1 MGNASAA
8 ARVLELR
15 GVSKSFGGAEAL
27 ADLDF
32 DLQPGEI
39 HGLLGENGAGKS
51 TLVKILAGAQ
61 RDFDGEL
68 WLRGAPVRFDSP
80 ADAKAA
86 GIGMVYQEL
95 SLFKPLS
102 VAENIF
108 SSNLP
113 HHLGPLRTVD
123 WGRLYREARQHLLE
137 LGLDVDERT
146 PVGALPVGIQ
156 QMVEIARV
164 LFSGAEV
171 IILDEPTSALS
182 PPEAER
188 LFRFVERLRNQGR
201 SIILI
206 THFIEDA
213 LRVADR
219 VTILKNGRRVATLPS
234 SSTSMEDVI
243 RLMIGEDA
251 RILRRTYEEERTQL
265 RQSGAGHGQMVLEVK
280 GLSRHGLFE
289 NVSFGVRAGEI
300 LGIYGYVGAGHAD
313 VANSLFGLRQPDAG
327 HILVDGRPVRI
338 GSSSQAKR
346 LGFGYVPENRRTAL
360 SLRNEIFK
368 NISIAH
374 LGTLGGWLLKPK
386 REISMAR
393 EQIGRVG
400 IRPADPL
407 LSVGALSGGNQQKTL
422 LAKWLVRQP
431 RLLILV
437 EPTRGMDVGAKDEV
451 LATIQHLRDQ
461 GVAVLLI
468 SSEPETIIANS
479 DRTLVMSKGRI
490 TKEFAEEEVTKAAL
504 LRSA

>member
-1 MGNASAA
+1 
-8 ARVLELR
+8 
-15 GVSKSFGGAEAL
+15 
-27 ADLDF
+27 
-32 DLQPGEI
+32 I

-51 TLVKILAGAQ
+51 TLVKILSGAQ
-61 RDFDGEL
+61 REFDGEL
-68 WLRGAPVRFDSP
+68 RLRGAPVRFDSP
-80 ADAKAA
+80 ADAKLAA
-86 GIGMVYQEL
+86 IGMVYQEL

-108 SSNLP
+108 SSTP
-113 HHLGPLRTVD
+113 PSHLGPLRAVD
-123 WGRLYREARQHLLE
+123 WQRLYREARQHLLE

-146 PVGALPVGIQ
+146 QVGLLPVGVQ

-188 LFRFVERLRNQGR
+188 LFAFVERLRAQGR

-219 VTILKNGRRVATLPS
+219 ITILKNGRKIATLPS
-234 SSTSMEDVI
+234 SGTSMDDVI

-251 RILRRTYEEERTQL
+251 RILRRTYEEEHSRPRRTVAQP
-265 RQSGAGHGQMVLEVK
+265 GQVVLEVK
-280 GLSRHGLFE
+280 GLSRRGVFDE
-289 NVSFGVRAGEI
+289 VSFAVRAGEI
-300 LGIYGYVGAGHAD
+300 LGIYGYVGAGHSD
-313 VANSLFGLRQPDAG
+313 VANSVFGLRRPDG
-327 HILVDGRPVRI
+327 GEIRLDGKPVHIR
-338 GSSSQAKR
+338 SATHAKG

-360 SLRNEIFK
+360 SLRNEVYK

-374 LGTLGGWLLKPK
+374 LGTLTGFLLKPK
-386 REISMAR
+386 REIGIAR
-393 EQIGRVG
+393 EQIERVG

-407 LSVGALSGGNQQKTL
+407 LPVGALSGGNQQKTL

-451 LATIQHLRDQ
+451 LQTIQELRDQ

-468 SSEPETIIANS
+468 SSEPETIIANC

-490 TKEFAEEEVTKAAL
+490 SQEFSADEVTKALL

>member
-1 MGNASAA
+1 MTQSDAA
-8 ARVLELR
+8 APVLELR
-15 GVSKSFGGAEAL
+15 GVSKSFGGAAAL
-27 ADLDF
+27 ADLNF
-32 DLQPGEI
+32 DLRPGEI

-61 RDFDGEL
+61 REFAGEL
-68 WLRGAPVRFDSP
+68 RLRGTPVRFDSP
-80 ADAKAA
+80 AAAKAA

-108 SSNLP
+108 SSSP
-113 HHLGPLRTVD
+113 PVHLGPLRAVD
-123 WGRLYREARQHLLE
+123 WPRLYREARQHLLE
-137 LGLDVDERT
+137 LGIEVDERT
-146 PVGALPVGIQ
+146 PVGSLPVGVQ

-188 LFRFVERLRNQGR
+188 LFAFVARLRAQGH

-213 LRVADR
+213 LRIADR
-219 VTILKNGRRVATLPS
+219 VTILKNGRKIATLPCS
-234 SSTSMEDVI
+234 GTSIDDVI

-251 RILRRTYEEERTQL
+251 RILRRTYEEERTHPRRPAAQD
-265 RQSGAGHGQMVLEVK
+265 GQVVLEVS
-280 GLSRHGLFE
+280 GLSRRGMFDD
-289 NVSFGVRAGEI
+289 VTFAVRAGEI
-300 LGIYGYVGAGHAD
+300 LGIYGYVGAGHSD
-313 VANSLFGLRQPDAG
+313 VANTVFGLQHPDSG
-327 HILVDGRPVRI
+327 QLRVDGKPVRI
-338 GSSSQAKR
+338 RSATHAKE

-360 SLRNEIFK
+360 SLRNEVYK

-374 LGTLGGWLLKPK
+374 LGALTGFLLKPK
-386 REISMAR
+386 REIRIAH
-393 EQIGRVG
+393 EQIERVG

-407 LSVGALSGGNQQKTL
+407 LPVSALSGGNQQKTL

-451 LATIQHLRDQ
+451 LETIQELRDQ

-468 SSEPETIIANS
+468 SSEPETIIANA
-479 DRTLVMSKGRI
+479 DRTLVMSKGRVSR
-490 TKEFAEEEVTKAAL
+490 EFAAEEVTKAAL

>member
-1 MGNASAA
+1 MTQPI
-8 ARVLELR
+8 LELR
-15 GVSKSFGGAEAL
+15 GVSKRFGGAEAL
-27 ADLDF
+27 SDLDF
-32 DLQPGEI
+32 ELREGEI

-51 TLVKILAGAQ
+51 TLVKILAGAH
-61 RDFDGEL
+61 RDYTGEMR
-68 WLRGAPVRFDSP
+68 LRGQPMRFGAP
-80 ADAKAA
+80 AAAKAA

-108 SSNLP
+108 SSSP
-113 HHLGPLRTVD
+113 PLGRAGLVD
-123 WGRLYREARQHLLE
+123 WRRLYREAGEHLRD
-137 LGLDVDERT
+137 LGLDVDPRV
-146 PVGALPVGIQ
+146 PVGSLPVGVQ

-164 LFSGAEV
+164 LFSGARV

-188 LFRFVERLRNQGR
+188 LFRFVQRLRSQGR

-234 SSTSMEDVI
+234 SGTSMEDVI

-251 RILRRTYEEERTQL
+251 RLLRRTYEEERAQL
-265 RQSGAGHGQMVLEVK
+265 RGTGAHRGQVVLEVQD
-280 GLSRHGLFE
+280 LSRRGLFE
-289 NVSFGVRAGEI
+289 DVSFSVRRGEI
-300 LGIYGYVGAGHAD
+300 LGIYGYVGAGAAD
-313 VANSLFGLRQPDAG
+313 VACTLFGLKPPHPGQ
-327 HILVDGRPVRI
+327 ILLDGKPLRI
-338 GSSSQAKR
+338 GSSGQAKR

-360 SLRNEIFK
+360 SLRDAVFK

-374 LGTLGGWLLKPK
+374 LGTLTGWLLNTR
-386 REISMAR
+386 REIGIAR

-451 LATIQHLRDQ
+451 LETIQQLRDE

-479 DRTLVMSKGRI
+479 DRTLVMSKGRVSQV
-490 TKEFAEEEVTKAAL
+490 FSDEEVTKSAL
-504 LRSA
+504 LRAA

>member
-1 MGNASAA
+1 MPEASVAA
-8 ARVLELR
+8 PVLELR
-15 GVSKSFGGAEAL
+15 RVSKSFGGAEAL
-27 ADLDF
+27 AELDF
-32 DLQPGEI
+32 QLQPGEI

-61 RDFDGEL
+61 REFDGEL
-68 WLRGAPVRFDSP
+68 RVRGNAVRFDSP

-95 SLFKPLS
+95 SLFKSLS

-108 SSNLP
+108 SSSP
-113 HHLGPLRTVD
+113 PVHLGLLRALD
-123 WGRLYREARQHLLE
+123 WRRMYADAHQHLLE
-137 LGLDVDERT
+137 LGLDLDERT
-146 PVGALPVGIQ
+146 PVGALPVGVQ

-182 PPEAER
+182 PPEAAR
-188 LFRFVERLRNQGR
+188 LFAFIQRMRDQGR

-219 VTILKNGRRVATLPS
+219 ISILKNGRRVATLPS
-234 SSTSMEDVI
+234 AGTSMDDVI

-251 RILRRTYEEERTQL
+251 RILRRTYEGERTQL
-265 RQSGAGHGQMVLEVK
+265 HQDRHSGPVVLEVR
-280 GLSRHGLFE
+280 GLTRRGLFE
-289 NVSFGVRAGEI
+289 DVSFSLRAGEI
-300 LGIYGYVGAGHAD
+300 LGVYGYVGAGHSD
-313 VANSLFGLRQPDAG
+313 VANTLFGLHRPSAG
-327 HILVDGRPVRI
+327 RILLDGKAVHI
-338 GSSSQAKR
+338 SSTTQAKR

-360 SLRNEIFK
+360 SLRNEVFK

-374 LGTLGGWLLKPK
+374 LGMLTGWFLKPH
-386 REISMAR
+386 REIVVAR

-407 LSVGALSGGNQQKTL
+407 LPVGALSGGNQQKTL
-422 LAKWLVRQP
+422 LAKWLVVQP
-431 RLLILV
+431 RVLILV

-451 LATIQHLRDQ
+451 METILRLREL

-479 DRTLVMSKGRI
+479 DRILVMSKGRLSQ
-490 TKEFAEEEVTKAAL
+490 EFTDQEVSKAAL

>member
-1 MGNASAA
+1 MGEAPVAA
-8 ARVLELR
+8 PVVELR

-32 DLQPGEI
+32 DLRPGEI

-68 WLRGAPVRFDSP
+68 RLRGAPVRFDSP

-108 SSNLP
+108 SSSLP
-113 HHLGPLRTVD
+113 HHLGPLRAVD
-123 WGRLYREARQHLLE
+123 WRRLYREARQHLLE
-137 LGLDVDERT
+137 LGLHVDERT

-164 LFSGAEV
+164 LFSGARV

-188 LFRFVERLRNQGR
+188 LFRFVQRLRSQGR

-234 SSTSMEDVI
+234 SGTSMEDVI

-251 RILRRTYEEERTQL
+251 RLLRRTYEEERAQL
-265 RQSGAGHGQMVLEVK
+265 RGTGAHRGQVVLEVQD
-280 GLSRHGLFE
+280 LSRRGLFE
-289 NVSFGVRAGEI
+289 DVSFSVRRGEI
-300 LGIYGYVGAGHAD
+300 LGIYGYVGAGAAD
-313 VANSLFGLRQPDAG
+313 VACTLFGLKPPHPGQ
-327 HILVDGRPVRI
+327 ILLDGKPLRI
-338 GSSSQAKR
+338 GSSGQAKR

-360 SLRNEIFK
+360 SLRDAVFK

-374 LGTLGGWLLKPK
+374 LGTLTGWLLNTR
-386 REISMAR
+386 REIGIAR

-451 LATIQHLRDQ
+451 LETIQQLRDQ

-490 TKEFAEEEVTKAAL
+490 TKEFADEEVTKSAL
-504 LRSA
+504 LRAA